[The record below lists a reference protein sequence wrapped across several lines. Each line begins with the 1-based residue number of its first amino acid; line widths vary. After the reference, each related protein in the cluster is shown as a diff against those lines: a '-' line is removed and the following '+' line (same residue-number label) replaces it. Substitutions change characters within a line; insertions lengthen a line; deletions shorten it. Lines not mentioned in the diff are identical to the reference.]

1 MKLKYV
7 LFSGLLLSV
16 GFTACTNEDFTE
28 AISPV
33 STDGI
38 ALGEITINVGKGAD
52 TKAIMEDMGGDYV
65 PVWKAGDKLG
75 AARFH
80 TLATADYD
88 GDKEEVVGITNGT
101 TSFEGNNT
109 FALTSGEE
117 TSNGVFT
124 TVDPQG
130 LTAGAH
136 VLYYP
141 QYTDITPTSKGLLP
155 VELKSYDIDCA
166 DPLKNVSDNMFAYDV
181 IKLLPEQTQ
190 TDEFTLAQVPVLYN
204 LYFTP
209 DFVNTNVLNGP
220 VTIKHIVIEA
230 WKGMTPVMTEA
241 GYIQTVPGAVPTKDD
256 YNDNTL
262 GESIEY
268 VADPDGEV
276 DHLFY
281 TVKNSDNADYQ
292 LIENTVTTKKA
303 FKFSA
308 LPWSGKADKVII
320 KVVTDAGVFA
330 TEYDATS
337 VNEKGTK
344 LLDAFNAKATVEGGV
359 LSLNVHLNTVELDNV
374 IYTAEQMEDALKNVK
389 NGESYH
395 WILGEP
401 IELPNAEL
409 ILDENTDAD
418 ITISRYPLT
427 LKTIDMKNGS
437 LTINND
443 LTVKG
448 NVTLGANVAAFETG
462 SNVVTS
468 DDALLGVEG
477 KLTIGAGKVQEVAVT
492 LSEAGEIQIDRSG
505 IATLTGVADTKVGNI
520 KNQGTLTL
528 KSIKIQEGKTL
539 TITEETVAAKLTLGD
554 ANIVNNG
561 TVNNKGVFALNGQEF
576 TNNGI
581 FNQDGE
587 FNATASGS
595 KFVNAAGAELN
606 INADVT
612 SAWAGASGTVGLTIE
627 NQPENVADKL
637 PAAEITI
644 AKDAKLVANQAAYPV
659 INDGIIN
666 VNGQL
671 EETGVGAID
680 QSANRDARIYVNKGA
695 NAGFAAATSKITNGY
710 IVKDAEVA
718 RFVRNGVNNAR
729 VAMNAT
735 SENIAAV
742 KADTDALTIFMNG
755 SFEADKAFFSNKYFI
770 LNDGTIKFTENA
782 EVSGAGIYVAGNVTF
797 TTDEPTGITL
807 TLDKLGSQDLTIYA
821 GGKLTLDE
829 GVKLT
834 ADAVDE
840 VIQENGAEFVY
851 DSTKNIGTNVKIV
864 RK

>member
-38 ALGEITINVGKGAD
+38 ALDEVTLNVGNGAD
-52 TKAIMEDMGGDYV
+52 TKAALGSDYKPTWEEGDL
-65 PVWKAGDKLG
+65 LG

-80 TLATADYD
+80 KITKYDEDKSVVTDVATAFDTDPFNGNYTLALIEGAGTND
-88 GDKEEVVGITNGT
+88 GKFKTQNST
-101 TSFEGNNT
+101 
-109 FALTSGEE
+109 
-117 TSNGVFT
+117 
-124 TVDPQG
+124 G
-130 LTAGAH
+130 LEAGAH

-141 QYTDITPTSKGLLP
+141 QYTDVTPIGKNKLP
-155 VELKSYDIDCA
+155 VKIQSYDIDCA
-166 DPLKNVSDNMFAYDV
+166 EPLKNVSDNMFAYSAV
-181 IKLLPEQTQ
+181 KFVPEQ
-190 TDEFTLAQVPVLYN
+190 DAINDYTLKQVPVLYN

-308 LPWSGKADKVII
+308 LPWSDKADKVII

-666 VNGQL
+666 VNGQM

-718 RFVRNGVNNAR
+718 RFVKGGVYGGCIA
-729 VAMNAT
+729 VNAT
-735 SENIAAV
+735 AENIATA
-742 KADTDALTIFMNG
+742 KADTDAMTIFLNG
-755 SFEADKAFFSNKYFI
+755 NFEADELFFSNRRYI
-770 LNDGTIKFTENA
+770 LTGGTINLTEDAQINGA
-782 EVSGAGIYVAGNVTF
+782 EIFIAGNVTF
-797 TTDEPTGITL
+797 TTDEEAGVTFTFNKTNGADFRVLAGGVCTL
-807 TLDKLGSQDLTIYA
+807 GEKVKLEGTAASILYVEN
-821 GGKLTLDE
+821 GGKLNY
-829 GVKLT
+829 
-834 ADAVDE
+834 DA
-840 VIQENGAEFVY
+840 
-851 DSTKNIGTNVKIV
+851 SKNIGSNVTVQII
-864 RK
+864 

>member
-38 ALGEITINVGKGAD
+38 ALDEVTLNVGNGAD
-52 TKAIMEDMGGDYV
+52 TKAALGSDYKPTWEEGDL
-65 PVWKAGDKLG
+65 LG

-80 TLATADYD
+80 KITKYDEDKSVVTDVATAFDADPFKGNYTLALIEGAGTND
-88 GDKEEVVGITNGT
+88 GKFKTQNST
-101 TSFEGNNT
+101 
-109 FALTSGEE
+109 
-117 TSNGVFT
+117 
-124 TVDPQG
+124 G
-130 LTAGAH
+130 LEAGAH

-141 QYTDITPTSKGLLP
+141 QYTDVTPIDKNKLP
-155 VELKSYDIDCA
+155 VKIQSYDIDCA
-166 DPLKNVSDNMFAYDV
+166 EPLKNVSDNMFAYSAV
-181 IKLLPEQTQ
+181 KFVPEQ
-190 TDEFTLAQVPVLYN
+190 DAINDYTLKQVPVLYN

-281 TVKNSDNADYQ
+281 TVENSDNADYQ

-308 LPWSGKADKVII
+308 LPWSDKADKVII

-389 NGESYH
+389 NGKSYH

-437 LTINND
+437 LTIEND

-528 KSIKIQEGKTL
+528 KSIEIQEGKTL
-539 TITEETVAAKLTLGD
+539 TITKETVPATLTLGD

-561 TVNNKGVFALNGQEF
+561 TIDNKGVFALNGQEF

-587 FNATASGS
+587 FGATASGS

-644 AKDAKLVANQAAYPV
+644 AEGAKLVANRADYPV
-659 INDGIIN
+659 VNDGIIN

-671 EETGVGAID
+671 EETAAGAVD
-680 QSANRDARIYVNKGA
+680 QSTNRDARIYVNEGA
-695 NAGFAAATSKITNGY
+695 NAGFATTGTSKITNGY
-710 IVKDAEVA
+710 VVKDANVA
-718 RFVRNGVNNAR
+718 RFEDGTVNHTYIA
-729 VAMNAT
+729 VNAT
-735 SENIAAV
+735 SETIDDA
-742 KADTDALTIFMNG
+742 KADPDAVTIFMNG
-755 SFEADKAFFSNKYFI
+755 NFEADDNFFSGKFFI
-770 LNDGTIKFTENA
+770 LTGGTITFTEDATISGA
-782 EVSGAGIYVAGNVTF
+782 EVHAAGNVTF
-797 TTDEPTGITL
+797 TTSDEDGI
-807 TLDKLGSQDLTIYA
+807 DLTVPDEGLKVYA
-821 GGKLTLDE
+821 EGKLTLTE

-834 ADAVDE
+834 ASSAAK
-840 VIQENGAEFVY
+840 VIIENGGDIVY
-851 DSTKNIGTNVKIV
+851 DRDKNIGNNISIV
-864 RK
+864 ER

>member
-38 ALGEITINVGKGAD
+38 ALDEVTLNVGNGAD
-52 TKAIMEDMGGDYV
+52 TKAALGSDYKPTWEEGDL
-65 PVWKAGDKLG
+65 LG

-80 TLATADYD
+80 KITKYDEDKSVVTEVATAFDADPFNGNYTLALIEGVGTND
-88 GDKEEVVGITNGT
+88 GKFKTQNST
-101 TSFEGNNT
+101 
-109 FALTSGEE
+109 
-117 TSNGVFT
+117 
-124 TVDPQG
+124 G
-130 LTAGAH
+130 LEAGAH

-141 QYTDITPTSKGLLP
+141 QYTDVTPIGKNKLP
-155 VELKSYDIDCA
+155 VKIQSYDIDCA
-166 DPLKNVSDNMFAYDV
+166 EPLKNVSDNMFAYSAV
-181 IKLLPEQTQ
+181 KFVPEQ
-190 TDEFTLAQVPVLYN
+190 DAINDYTLKQVPVLYN

-281 TVKNSDNADYQ
+281 TVENSDNADYQ

-308 LPWSGKADKVII
+308 LPWSDKADKVII

-359 LSLNVHLNTVELDNV
+359 LSLNVHLNTVKLDNV

-389 NGESYH
+389 NGKSYH

-437 LTINND
+437 LTIEND

-462 SNVVTS
+462 SNVVTG

-539 TITEETVAAKLTLGD
+539 TITKETVPATLTLGD
-554 ANIVNNG
+554 ANVVNNG
-561 TVNNKGVFALNGQEF
+561 TIDNEGVFALNGQEF

-587 FNATASGS
+587 FGATASGS

-671 EETGVGAID
+671 EETGVGAIN

-695 NAGFAAATSKITNGY
+695 NAGFGAATSKITNGY
-710 IVKDAEVA
+710 VVKDAEVA
-718 RFVRNGVNNAR
+718 RFVKGGVYEGCIA
-729 VAMNAT
+729 VNAT
-735 SENIAAV
+735 AENIATAQ
-742 KADTDALTIFMNG
+742 ADTDAMTIFMNG
-755 SFEADKAFFSNKYFI
+755 NFDANELLFSNRRYI
-770 LNDGTIKFTENA
+770 LTGGTITLKEDAQINGA
-782 EVSGAGIYVAGNVTF
+782 EIFIAGNVTF
-797 TTDEPTGITL
+797 TTDVAAGVTFTFNKNNGADFRVLAGGVCTL
-807 TLDKLGSQDLTIYA
+807 GEKVKLVGTAASILYVEN
-821 GGKLTLDE
+821 GGKLNY
-829 GVKLT
+829 
-834 ADAVDE
+834 DA
-840 VIQENGAEFVY
+840 
-851 DSTKNIGTNVKIV
+851 SKNIGSNVTVQII
-864 RK
+864 

>member
-38 ALGEITINVGKGAD
+38 ALDEVTLNVGNGAD
-52 TKAIMEDMGGDYV
+52 TKAALGSDYKPTWEEGDL
-65 PVWKAGDKLG
+65 LG

-80 TLATADYD
+80 KITKYDEDKSVVTDVATAFDADRFSGNYTLALIEGAGTND
-88 GDKEEVVGITNGT
+88 GKFKTQNST
-101 TSFEGNNT
+101 
-109 FALTSGEE
+109 
-117 TSNGVFT
+117 
-124 TVDPQG
+124 G
-130 LTAGAH
+130 LEAGAH

-141 QYTDITPTSKGLLP
+141 QYTDVTPIDKNKLP
-155 VELKSYDIDCA
+155 VKIQSYDIDCA
-166 DPLKNVSDNMFAYDV
+166 EPLKNVSDNMFAYSAV
-181 IKLLPEQTQ
+181 KFVPEQ
-190 TDEFTLAQVPVLYN
+190 DAINDYTLKQVPVLYN

-241 GYIQTVPGAVPTKDD
+241 GYIKTVLGAVPTKDD

-262 GESIEY
+262 DESIEY

-281 TVKNSDNADYQ
+281 TVENSDNADYQ

-308 LPWSGKADKVII
+308 LPWSDKADKVII

-389 NGESYH
+389 NGKSYH

-462 SNVVTS
+462 ANVVTG

-528 KSIKIQEGKTL
+528 KSIEIQEGKTL
-539 TITEETVAAKLTLGD
+539 TITKETVPATLTLGD

-561 TVNNKGVFALNGQEF
+561 TIDNKGVFALNGQEF
-576 TNNGI
+576 TNKGI
-581 FNQDGE
+581 FNQEGE
-587 FNATASGS
+587 FGATASGS
-595 KFVNAAGAELN
+595 KFVNAAGAKLN

-659 INDGIIN
+659 INNGIIN

-695 NAGFAAATSKITNGY
+695 NAGFGAATSKITNGY
-710 IVKDAEVA
+710 VVKDAEVA

>member
-241 GYIQTVPGAVPTKDD
+241 GYIRTVSGAVLTKDD

-262 GESIEY
+262 DESIEY
-268 VADPDGEV
+268 VADSDGEV

-389 NGESYH
+389 NGKSYH

-462 SNVVTS
+462 SNVVTG

-528 KSIKIQEGKTL
+528 KSIEIQEGKTL
-539 TITEETVAAKLTLGD
+539 TITKETVPATLTLGD

-561 TVNNKGVFALNGQEF
+561 TIDNKGVFALNGQEF

-587 FNATASGS
+587 FGATASGS

-671 EETGVGAID
+671 EETGIGAID

-695 NAGFAAATSKITNGY
+695 NAGFGAATSKITNGY

-718 RFVRNGVNNAR
+718 RFVKGGVYGGCIA
-729 VAMNAT
+729 VNAT
-735 SENIAAV
+735 AENIATAQ
-742 KADTDALTIFMNG
+742 ADTDAMTIFMNG
-755 SFEADKAFFSNKYFI
+755 NFDANNLLFSNRRYI
-770 LNDGTIKFTENA
+770 LTGGTITLKENA
-782 EVSGAGIYVAGNVTF
+782 QINGAEIFIAGNVTF
-797 TTDEPTGITL
+797 TTDVPAGVTFTFNKTNGADFRVLAGGVCTL
-807 TLDKLGSQDLTIYA
+807 GEKVKLEGTAASILYVEN
-821 GGKLTLDE
+821 GGKLNY
-829 GVKLT
+829 
-834 ADAVDE
+834 DA
-840 VIQENGAEFVY
+840 
-851 DSTKNIGTNVKIV
+851 SKNIGNNVTVQII
-864 RK
+864 